1 MCDQLGNCAGV
12 TCVGYPKHV
21 KRGWDGAGLKCCGYP
36 VGGGWRVLKDY
47 VPHSEVAAI
56 ISSLKAVHE
65 QQTRHCTMHAFTH
78 TQYVAGLVTKLGAD
92 VTQCARLGH
101 NAASK

>member
-1 MCDQLGNCAGV
+1 MGSNTGGTRQLCAISSGTV
-12 TCVGYPKHV
+12 PMSPVLDIPNTSKE
-21 KRGWDGAGLKCCGYP
+21 AGGR
-36 VGGGWRVLKDY
+36 WRVLKDY
-47 VPHSEVAAI
+47 VPHLEVASI